1 MNMLVA
7 WVKVLDVV
15 SEKNI
20 DLWKNLPKNLINFFE

>member
-20 DLWKNLPKNLINFFE
+20 NLLIYGKTCQKI